1 MTTADL
7 LDIIARD
14 RSPVRTIG
22 SLSTHG
28 RCTRR
33 SIEEAIQTARLEGVP
48 VITDGGVR
56 VATTA
61 KEWTTLV
68 DWLDARMVTQRR
80 TVNALTAARDQRAKD
95 DPAWAAPA
103 VSRAAGAT
111 LTLWPEVVAA

>member
-14 RSPVRTIG
+14 PSPVRTIG

-33 SIEEAIQTARLEGVP
+33 SVEEAIQTARLEGVP

-56 VATTA
+56 VATTSA
-61 KEWTTLV
+61 EAFALHR
-68 DWLDARMVTQRR
+68 WLRHRLATQNR
-80 TVNALTAARDQRAKD
+80 TAWAVRSQAMLMDRAERAEAAR
-95 DPAWAAPA
+95 A
-103 VSRAAGAT
+103 VPRAAEAS
-111 LTLWPEVVAA
+111 LTLGLVAA